1 MSGMTLY
8 SWLLIPALFI
18 AFGCG
23 TVSYYRL
30 FRDRTPRAW
39 TILAFSLFTF
49 VVLLFYVIGIN
60 PYPQP
65 LLVTRG
71 FAALAFVLLV
81 TGIGFVL
88 FTPNGMRKR
97 LPMAEVR
104 ALLPESILELSPEQM
119 RSLLPQRFRS
129 HALHEIQVFV
139 MLQIADMSPE
149 AIRNLSPE
157 RLRAALRRN
166 VPYSI
171 LDQK

>member
-1 MSGMTLY
+1 MAGMNLY

-30 FRDRTPRAW
+30 FRDRTLRAW
-39 TILAFSLFTF
+39 MILAFSLFTF
-49 VVLLFYVIGIN
+49 VVLLFYLIHIN

-65 LLVTRG
+65 LPINRG
-71 FAALAFVLLV
+71 FAGLAFVLLV
-81 TGIGFVL
+81 IGICFL
-88 FTPNGMRKR
+88 LLTPSGVRKR
-97 LPMAEVR
+97 LPMAQVR

-119 RSLLPQRFRS
+119 RNLLPKRFHS

-157 RLRAALRRN
+157 RLRVALRRN